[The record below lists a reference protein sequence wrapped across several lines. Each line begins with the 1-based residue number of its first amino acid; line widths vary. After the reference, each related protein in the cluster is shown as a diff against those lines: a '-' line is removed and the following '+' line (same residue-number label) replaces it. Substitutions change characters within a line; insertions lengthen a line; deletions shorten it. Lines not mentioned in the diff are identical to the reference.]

1 MKENLF
7 IDPTPVS
14 KRTLNEAELQ
24 AETGGAV
31 TLTVVIIACGGTL
44 GAGAIL
50 AVGAVGVAIVSIL

>member
-14 KRTLNEAELQ
+14 KRTLTAAELQ
-24 AETGGAV
+24 EETGGAI
-31 TLTVVIIACGGTL
+31 TLTVVIIACGGKL

-50 AVGAVGVAIVSIL
+50 AVGAVGVVIVSIL